1 MAPIEPSICP
11 YRVSSSFV
19 TCSYGA
25 LPLPL
30 NEIRPDWRPH
40 RRWSAEASVWY
51 WTFADRTRKRS
62 EHDSS
67 AWKRVLGLS
76 LRSNDE
82 FE

>member
-11 YRVSSSFV
+11 YLVSSSFV

-40 RRWSAEASVWY
+40 RRWSAVASVWY
-51 WTFADRTRKRS
+51 WTFAASTLKRS
-62 EHDSS
+62 EQDSS
-67 AWKRVLGLS
+67 AWKRVGGANR
-76 LRSNDE
+76 RSSDV